1 MRLLGFR
8 IHNYRSIIDSDWT
21 FLSPD
26 NITGLIGQ
34 NESGK
39 TSILEA
45 LYSFYDG
52 KISEDVLRSDLSL
65 PIVSCLFEI
74 SSEQVNAF
82 LKEKLLPRGV
92 MKKIQE
98 VRKICLTRIWNDDL
112 SSRIILGGDEI
123 NKLYNEH
130 KKQLKEKDNKI
141 QSKIENALRQQKK
154 AIESLNN
161 ANYEKEKAAHAFE
174 DARSALSEAQKTLK
188 SAATS
193 ELKIRADKKFTEAKL
208 NLEQVKE
215 RLAKRKRIAE
225 GKQREANALKEKTRY
240 AQISRKAWKEFE
252 ESREELDN
260 SFKKLNNSQRLYDNA
275 GTEKERRATRLQLDV
290 ANERYVKALR
300 EYERSREEAIL
311 KKATAYKVLSGKN
324 AAIAEKEVLKEQ
336 PHIDRYYSQ
345 EEAGNDLYDHI
356 PEFVM
361 FEDFSSLLPN
371 RIDLDDILN
380 QNKNIEGYKAA
391 RNFLLVSG
399 LDSDFFQQSSNRI
412 LKQKIELLNK
422 EITISFQDFWQQK
435 IGKENKIKIN
445 FELEHYDFSHPEKSG
460 FPYLEFW
467 IRDRY
472 ERLYPKQR
480 SRGVRWF
487 LSFYLELK
495 AEAQSNVKKNKI
507 LLIDEPGLSLHARAQ
522 EDVLKVFDF
531 IKDKMQIIYSTH
543 SPHLIDLDKLYRLR
557 AVQRAVEDDEKSETV
572 IYDAKSLT
580 AASSDTLSPIYTLM
594 GSRLSEQQFIQQENN
609 IILEDITTYY
619 YLTAFLKLIDFNKKV
634 YFLPATDVSN
644 VGNLVNLLLG
654 WGLDYVVITDDD
666 TEGRELYDDLKK
678 NLFANDETKAD
689 KKLILLNSFQGIEDM
704 FSTIDFKKFVLHKR
718 IGIPE
723 SISDYIR
730 ENNLSRSILGA
741 VFMQSVQD
749 QKLKLEHFDEETR
762 DNFENLFRRIEE
774 RLN

>member
-1 MRLLGFR
+1 
-8 IHNYRSIIDSDWT
+8 
-21 FLSPD
+21 
-26 NITGLIGQ
+26 
-34 NESGK
+34 
-39 TSILEA
+39 
-45 LYSFYDG
+45 
-52 KISEDVLRSDLSL
+52 
-65 PIVSCLFEI
+65 
-74 SSEQVNAF
+74 
-82 LKEKLLPRGV
+82 
-92 MKKIQE
+92 
-98 VRKICLTRIWNDDL
+98 
-112 SSRIILGGDEI
+112 
-123 NKLYNEH
+123 
-130 KKQLKEKDNKI
+130 
-141 QSKIENALRQQKK
+141 
-154 AIESLNN
+154 
-161 ANYEKEKAAHAFE
+161 
-174 DARSALSEAQKTLK
+174 
-188 SAATS
+188 
-193 ELKIRADKKFTEAKL
+193 
-208 NLEQVKE
+208 
-215 RLAKRKRIAE
+215 
-225 GKQREANALKEKTRY
+225 
-240 AQISRKAWKEFE
+240 
-252 ESREELDN
+252 
-260 SFKKLNNSQRLYDNA
+260 
-275 GTEKERRATRLQLDV
+275 
-290 ANERYVKALR
+290 
-300 EYERSREEAIL
+300 
-311 KKATAYKVLSGKN
+311 
-324 AAIAEKEVLKEQ
+324 
-336 PHIDRYYSQ
+336 
-345 EEAGNDLYDHI
+345 
-356 PEFVM
+356 M

-380 QNKNIEGYKAA
+380 QNKNVEGYKAA
-391 RNFLLVSG
+391 RNFLMVSG
-399 LDSDFFQQSSNRI
+399 LDADFFQQSSNRI

-422 EITISFQDFWQQK
+422 EITVSFHDFWQQK

-445 FELEHYDFSHPEKSG
+445 FELEHYDFSHSEKSG
-460 FPYLEFW
+460 VPYLEFW

-495 AEAQSNVKKNKI
+495 AEAQSNVIKNKI

-543 SPHLIDLDKLYRLR
+543 SPHLIDLNKLYRLR
-557 AVQRAVEDDEKSETV
+557 AVQRAVEDEEKSETV

-619 YLTAFLKLIDFNKKV
+619 YLTAFLKLIDFNKKI
-634 YFLPATDVSN
+634 YFLPATDISN

-689 KKLILLNSFQGIEDM
+689 KKLILLNSFQGIEDL
-704 FSTIDFKKFVLHKR
+704 FSTIDFKKFVLRKR

-730 ENNLSRSILGA
+730 ENNLSRSILSA
-741 VFMQSVQD
+741 AFMQSVQD

>member
-1 MRLLGFR
+1 MKLLGFR
-8 IHNYRSIIDSDWT
+8 IQNYRSIIDSDWT

-45 LYSFYDG
+45 LYSFYEG
-52 KISEDVLRSDLSL
+52 KISEDILRSDLSL
-65 PIVSCLFEI
+65 PIVSCLFKI
-74 SSEQVNAF
+74 FRNQVNTI
-82 LKEKLLPRGV
+82 LNEKLLPRGV
-92 MKKIQE
+92 NKKIQE
-98 VRKICLTRIWNDDL
+98 LGKICLTRIWNDDL

-123 NKLYNEH
+123 NELFSEH
-130 KKQLKEKDNKI
+130 EKQLKEKDNKVLK
-141 QSKIENALRQQKK
+141 KIEKAIQKK
-154 AIESLNN
+154 NKAIDSSIS
-161 ANYEKEKAAHAFE
+161 ASQEKEKAAHVLEKAKLAF
-174 DARSALSEAQKTLK
+174 AVAQKMLK
-188 SAATS
+188 LSTTS
-193 ELKIRADKKFTEAKL
+193 ELKDKAEKKFTGAKL
-208 NLEQVKE
+208 NLEQAREKLE
-215 RLAKRKRIAE
+215 IKKSIAE
-225 GKQREANALKEKTRY
+225 DKQREANEVKEKTRC
-240 AQISRKAWKEFE
+240 AEISQETWKEFE
-252 ESREELDN
+252 QSGKELDN
-260 SFKKLNNSQRLYDNA
+260 SYKELRNSQYLFDNA
-275 GTEKERRATRLQLDV
+275 DTEKEKRATQLQLDIT
-290 ANERYVKALR
+290 NERYVKSLR

-311 KKATAYKVLSGKN
+311 KKIVAYKVLSGKN
-324 AAIAEKEVLKEQ
+324 VSIAEKETLREQ
-336 PHIDRYYSQ
+336 PHISRYYSQ
-345 EEAGNDLYDHI
+345 EEAGNDIYDHI

-371 RIDLDDILN
+371 RIDLNDVLDE
-380 QNKNIEGYKAA
+380 NKNIEGYKAA
-391 RNFLLVSG
+391 RNFLMVSG
-399 LDSDFFQQSSNRI
+399 LDADFFQQSSNRI
-412 LKQKIELLNK
+412 LKQKIELLNR
-422 EITISFQDFWQQK
+422 EITVSFHDFWQQK
-435 IGKENKIKIN
+435 IGKENKIHIN
-445 FELEHYDFSHPEKSG
+445 FELEHYDYSHSEKSG
-460 FPYLEFW
+460 VPYLEFW

-495 AEAQSNVKKNKI
+495 AAAQPNIMKNKI

-609 IILEDITTYY
+609 VILEDITTYY
-619 YLTAFLKLIDFNKKV
+619 YLKAFLKLIDFNKKV

-654 WGLDYVVITDDD
+654 WGLDYIVITDDD
-666 TEGRELYDDLKK
+666 NEGRELYDDLKK
-678 NLFANDETKAD
+678 NLFANDEIKAD
-689 KKLILLNSFQGIEDM
+689 KKLILLNSFQGIEDL
-704 FSTIDFKKFVLHKR
+704 FSTIDFKKFVLQKR

-730 ENNLSRSILGA
+730 ENNLSRTILGA
-741 VFMQSVQD
+741 AFMQYVLD
-749 QKLKLEHFDEETR
+749 MKLKLEHFDEETR
-762 DNFENLFRRIEE
+762 DNFKNLFRRMEE

>member
-8 IHNYRSIIDSDWT
+8 IHNYRSVIDSDWT
-21 FLSPD
+21 YLSPD
-26 NITGLIGQ
+26 NVTGLIGQ

-45 LYSFYDG
+45 LYSFYEG
-52 KISEDVLRSDLSL
+52 KITEDVLRSDLSL
-65 PIVSCLFEI
+65 PIVSCLFEVSRNQI
-74 SSEQVNAF
+74 NTI
-82 LKEKLLPRGV
+82 LNEKLLPRGV
-92 MKKIQE
+92 NKKTQK

-141 QSKIENALRQQKK
+141 QSKIENALQQQKK
-154 AIESLNN
+154 AIASLNN

-174 DARSALSEAQKTLK
+174 DARSALSEIQKTLK
-188 SAATS
+188 SATTS
-193 ELKIRADKKFTEAKL
+193 ELKARADKKFTEAKL

-225 GKQREANALKEKTRY
+225 EKQREANALKEKTRC
-240 AQISRKAWKEFE
+240 AQISQKAWKEFE

-260 SFKKLNNSQRLYDNA
+260 SFKELNNSQQLYDNA
-275 GTEKERRATRLQLDV
+275 DTENESRATRLQLDV
-290 ANERYVKALR
+290 ANERYVKVLR

-311 KKATAYKVLSGKN
+311 KKAIAYKVLSGKN
-324 AAIAEKEVLKEQ
+324 ATIAEKEVLKDQ

-380 QNKNIEGYKAA
+380 QNKNVEGYKAA
-391 RNFLLVSG
+391 RNFLMVSG
-399 LDSDFFQQSSNRI
+399 LDADFFQQSSSRI

-422 EITISFQDFWQQK
+422 ELTVSFHDFWQQK

-445 FELEHYDFSHPEKSG
+445 FELEHYDFSHSEKSG
-460 FPYLEFW
+460 VPYLEFW

-495 AEAQSNVKKNKI
+495 AEAQSNVLKNKI

-557 AVQRAVEDDEKSETV
+557 AVQRAVEDEEKSETV

-619 YLTAFLKLIDFNKKV
+619 YLTAFLKLIDFNKKI
-634 YFLPATDVSN
+634 YFLPATDISN

-666 TEGRELYDDLKK
+666 NEGRELYDNLKK

-689 KKLILLNSFQGIEDM
+689 KKLILLNSFQGIEDL
-704 FSTIDFKKFVLHKR
+704 FSTIDFKKFVLRRR

-730 ENNLSRSILGA
+730 ENNLSRSILSA
-741 VFMQSVQD
+741 AFMQSVQD

-774 RLN
+774 RLK

>member
-8 IHNYRSIIDSDWT
+8 IHNYRSVIDSDWT
-21 FLSPD
+21 YLSPD

-74 SSEQVNAF
+74 SREQVNAF

-161 ANYEKEKAAHAFE
+161 ANYKKEKVAHAFE

-188 SAATS
+188 SATTS
-193 ELKIRADKKFTEAKL
+193 ELKTRADKKFTEAKL

-252 ESREELDN
+252 ESKEELDN
-260 SFKKLNNSQRLYDNA
+260 SFKELNNSQRLYDNA
-275 GTEKERRATRLQLDV
+275 GTDKERRATRLQLDV
-290 ANERYVKALR
+290 ANERYVKVLR

-380 QNKNIEGYKAA
+380 QNKNVEGYKAA
-391 RNFLLVSG
+391 RNFLMVSG
-399 LDSDFFQQSSNRI
+399 LDAVFFQQSSNRI

-422 EITISFQDFWQQK
+422 EITVSFHDFWQQK

-445 FELEHYDFSHPEKSG
+445 FELEHYDFSHSEKSG
-460 FPYLEFW
+460 VPYLEFW

-495 AEAQSNVKKNKI
+495 AEAQSNVIKNKI
-507 LLIDEPGLSLHARAQ
+507 ILIDEPGLSLHARAQ

-543 SPHLIDLDKLYRLR
+543 SPHLIDLNKLYRLR

-609 IILEDITTYY
+609 VILEDITTYY
-619 YLTAFLKLIDFNKKV
+619 YLTAFLKLIDFNKKI

-704 FSTIDFKKFVLHKR
+704 FSAIDFKKFVLHKR

-730 ENNLSRSILGA
+730 ENNISRSILGA
-741 VFMQSVQD
+741 AFMQSVQD
-749 QKLKLEHFDEETR
+749 QKLKLEYFDEETR

>member
-1 MRLLGFR
+1 MKLLGFR
-8 IHNYRSIIDSDWT
+8 IQNYRSIIDSDWT

-45 LYSFYDG
+45 LYSFYEG

-74 SSEQVNAF
+74 SRNQVNTI
-82 LKEKLLPRGV
+82 LNEKLLPRGV
-92 MKKIQE
+92 NKKIQE
-98 VRKICLTRIWNDDL
+98 LGKICLTRIWNDDL
-112 SSRIILGGDEI
+112 SSKIILGGDEI
-123 NKLYNEH
+123 NELFSEH
-130 KKQLKEKDNKI
+130 EKQLKEKDNKVLK
-141 QSKIENALRQQKK
+141 KIEKAIQQKNK
-154 AIESLNN
+154 AIDSSIS
-161 ANYEKEKAAHAFE
+161 ASQEKEKAAHVLEKAKLAFAE
-174 DARSALSEAQKTLK
+174 AHKMLKLST
-188 SAATS
+188 TS
-193 ELKIRADKKFTEAKL
+193 ELKAKAEKKFTGAKL
-208 NLEQVKE
+208 NLEQ
-215 RLAKRKRIAE
+215 ARKKLEIKKSIAE
-225 GKQREANALKEKTRY
+225 DKQREANEVKEKTRC
-240 AQISRKAWKEFE
+240 AEISREAWKEFE
-252 ESREELDN
+252 QSGKELDN
-260 SFKKLNNSQRLYDNA
+260 SYKELRNSQYLFDNA
-275 GTEKERRATRLQLDV
+275 DTEKEKRAAQLQLDIT
-290 ANERYVKALR
+290 NERYVKALR

-311 KKATAYKVLSGKN
+311 KKIVAYKVLSGKN
-324 AAIAEKEVLKEQ
+324 VSIAEKEALREQ
-336 PHIDRYYSQ
+336 PHINRYYSQ
-345 EEAGNDLYDHI
+345 EEAGNDIYDHI

-371 RIDLDDILN
+371 RIDLNDVLD
-380 QNKNIEGYKAA
+380 QNKNVEGYKAA
-391 RNFLLVSG
+391 RNFLMVSG
-399 LDSDFFQQSSNRI
+399 LDADFFQQSSNRI

-422 EITISFQDFWQQK
+422 EITVSFQDFWQQK
-435 IGKENKIKIN
+435 IGKENKININ
-445 FELEHYDFSHPEKSG
+445 FELEHYDYSHSEKSG
-460 FPYLEFW
+460 VPYLEFW

-495 AEAQSNVKKNKI
+495 AAAQPNIIKNKI

-531 IKDKMQIIYSTH
+531 VKDKMQIIYSTH

-609 IILEDITTYY
+609 VILEDITTYY

-654 WGLDYVVITDDD
+654 WGLDYIVITDDD
-666 TEGRELYDDLKK
+666 NEGRKLYDDLKK
-678 NLFANDETKAD
+678 NLFANDEIKAD
-689 KKLILLNSFQGIEDM
+689 EKLILLNSFQGIEDL
-704 FSTIDFKKFVLHKR
+704 FSTIDFKKFVLQKR

-723 SISDYIR
+723 SVSDYIR

-741 VFMQSVQD
+741 AFMQYVLD
-749 QKLKLEHFDEETR
+749 MKLKLEHFDEETR
-762 DNFENLFRRIEE
+762 DNFKNLFRRMEE

>member
-21 FLSPD
+21 YLSPD
-26 NITGLIGQ
+26 NVTGLIGQ

-74 SSEQVNAF
+74 SRNQVNTI
-82 LKEKLLPRGV
+82 LNEKLLPGGV
-92 MKKIQE
+92 NKKIKE

-123 NKLYNEH
+123 NELFSEH
-130 KKQLKEKDNKI
+130 EKQLKEKDNKVLK
-141 QSKIENALRQQKK
+141 KIEK
-154 AIESLNN
+154 AIVQKNKAIDSSVN
-161 ANYEKEKAAHAFE
+161 ASYEKEKAAQVLEKAKLTF
-174 DARSALSEAQKTLK
+174 AEAQKMLK
-188 SAATS
+188 SATTS
-193 ELKIRADKKFTEAKL
+193 ELKAKAEKKFTGAKL
-208 NLEQVKE
+208 NLEQ
-215 RLAKRKRIAE
+215 ARKKLEIKKSIAE
-225 GKQREANALKEKTRY
+225 DKQREANEVKEKTKC
-240 AQISRKAWKEFE
+240 AEISREAWKEFE
-252 ESREELDN
+252 QSRKELDH
-260 SFKKLNNSQRLYDNA
+260 SYKELRNSQYLFDNA
-275 GTEKERRATRLQLDV
+275 DTEKEKRAAQLQLDIT
-290 ANERYVKALR
+290 NERYVKALR

-336 PHIDRYYSQ
+336 PHINRYYSQ
-345 EEAGNDLYDHI
+345 EEAGNDIYNHI

-371 RIDLDDILN
+371 RIDLNDVLD
-380 QNKNIEGYKAA
+380 QNKNVEGYKAA
-391 RNFLLVSG
+391 RNFLMVSG
-399 LDSDFFQQSSNRI
+399 LDADFFEQSSNRI
-412 LKQKIELLNK
+412 LKQKIELLNR
-422 EITISFQDFWQQK
+422 EITVSFQDFWQQK

-445 FELEHYDFSHPEKSG
+445 FELEHYDFSHSEKSG
-460 FPYLEFW
+460 VPYLEFW

-495 AEAQSNVKKNKI
+495 AEAQSNVIKSKI

-557 AVQRAVEDDEKSETV
+557 AVQRAVEDEEKSETV

-609 IILEDITTYY
+609 VILEDITTYY

-644 VGNLVNLLLG
+644 VGNLANLLLG
-654 WGLDYVVITDDD
+654 WGLDYIVITDDD
-666 TEGRELYDDLKK
+666 NEGRKLYDDLKK

-689 KKLILLNSFQGIEDM
+689 KKLIILDSVHGIEDL
-704 FSTIDFKKFVLHKR
+704 FSTIDFKKFVLQKR

-730 ENNLSRSILGA
+730 GNNLSRSILGA
-741 VFMQSVQD
+741 AFMQSVQD
-749 QKLKLEHFDEETR
+749 QKLKFEHFDEETR

>member
-21 FLSPD
+21 YLSPD
-26 NITGLIGQ
+26 NVTGLIGQ

-39 TSILEA
+39 TSILES

-65 PIVSCLFEI
+65 PIVTCLFEI
-74 SSEQVNAF
+74 SSEQVNDF
-82 LKEKLLPRGV
+82 LKEKLLPVGV

-130 KKQLKEKDNKI
+130 KKQLKEKYNKI

-154 AIESLNN
+154 AMESLNN

-188 SAATS
+188 SATTS
-193 ELKIRADKKFTEAKL
+193 ELKTRADKKFTEAKL

-215 RLAKRKRIAE
+215 RLAKRKIIAE

-260 SFKKLNNSQRLYDNA
+260 SFKGLNNSQRLYDNA
-275 GTEKERRATRLQLDV
+275 STEKERRSTRLQLDV

-324 AAIAEKEVLKEQ
+324 PAIAEKEVLKEQ

-356 PEFVM
+356 PEFVL

-380 QNKNIEGYKAA
+380 QNKNVEGYKAA
-391 RNFLLVSG
+391 RNFLMVSG
-399 LDSDFFQQSSNRI
+399 LDTDFFQQSSSRI
-412 LKQKIELLNK
+412 LKQKIEQLNK
-422 EITISFQDFWQQK
+422 EITVSFHDFWQQK

-445 FELEHYDFSHPEKSG
+445 FELEHYDFSHSEKSG
-460 FPYLEFW
+460 IPYLEFW

-495 AEAQSNVKKNKI
+495 AEAQSNVIKSKI

-557 AVQRAVEDDEKSETV
+557 AVQRAIEDDEKSETV

-609 IILEDITTYY
+609 VILEDITTYY
-619 YLTAFLKLIDFNKKV
+619 YLTAFLKLIDFNKKI

-678 NLFANDETKAD
+678 NLFANDKTKAD
-689 KKLILLNSFQGIEDM
+689 KKLIMLNSFQGIEDM
-704 FSTIDFKKFVLHKR
+704 FSTIDFKKFVLQKR

-723 SISDYIR
+723 TISDYIR

-741 VFMQSVQD
+741 AFMQSVQD

-762 DNFENLFRRIEE
+762 DNFENLFRRIQE